1 MLTIDGKEYDEK
13 KMSDKGRIAFAQL
26 QHIARKQS
34 SLNLELQNMIILQNH
49 HEAIL
54 KKELPKEEKK

>member
-26 QHIARKQS
+26 QQIARRQV
-34 SLNLELQNMIILQNH
+34 SLNLELQNMIILKNH

-54 KKELPKEEKK
+54 KKEMPKKEK

>member
-1 MLTIDGKEYDEK
+1 MFTIDGKEHDEK
-13 KMSDKGRIAFAQL
+13 KMGDKGRIAFAQL

-34 SLNLELQNMIILQNH
+34 SLNLELQNMMILKNH

-54 KKELPKEEKK
+54 NKELPKEKK